1 MALLTDNYFFRL
13 MLLFLCVHAI
23 HLDVMQ
29 MIIVIIAVRYNYLQ
43 SIMYWYSL
51 LQRQNVMIVEM
62 MINVPMKKIMDNLE
76 LVLLDQC
83 VIILQDVSFVNCIQ
97 VLEYIFVI
105 WIHFSFRKVWWWKV
119 YFERLYD
126 ATNQNQW
133 LPRHQN
139 LWCMYQNTIC
149 ILHVYQLYY
158 LNFRIQRKSAFVTKK
173 DVIRTRNVKKS
184 SKIKTVDQLQL
195 QCHFLS

>member
-1 MALLTDNYFFRL
+1 MITKFWNITFTAIRAIGIAYWQ
-13 MLLFLCVHAI
+13 LFLQANASVPMCTCNTFGCNAN
-23 HLDVMQ
+23 DDCDYCSK
-29 MIIVIIAVRYNYLQ
+29 IAQLNTINHILK
-43 SIMYWYSL
+43 YSS

-133 LPRHQN
+133 LSRH
-139 LWCMYQNTIC
+139 
-149 ILHVYQLYY
+149 
-158 LNFRIQRKSAFVTKK
+158 
-173 DVIRTRNVKKS
+173 
-184 SKIKTVDQLQL
+184 
-195 QCHFLS
+195 